1 MPRFFVSREQI
12 DGDQA
17 VITGGDVAH
26 IGKVLRMSPGQELS
40 ISDGEGTDY
49 YCRITEMDRESIH
62 LEIIGSWPS
71 FSELPAKIYLYQ
83 GLPKAGKMDMI
94 IQKAV
99 ELGVYKIIPVQMA
112 RSVAKIEGEKKEQ
125 KKLVRWQGISES
137 AAKQAGRAIIPEVTG
152 CLTFAQAMQAC
163 AAHDAVLLP
172 YEKAEGME
180 AARGLIRSLHGCR
193 EIGIL
198 IGPEGGFEES
208 EVKLAV
214 ETAGAKTMSLGHRI
228 LRTETAGMTVI
239 SILMFEL
246 EEDRAREENHSE
258 EEDQAGEK
266 A

>member
-12 DGDQA
+12 DGNQA

-26 IGKVLRMSPGQELS
+26 IGKVLRMSPGEELS

-49 YCRITEMDRESIH
+49 YCRITGIDREAVR

-71 FSELPAKIYLYQ
+71 FSELPARIYLYQ
-83 GLPKAGKMDMI
+83 GLPKAGKMDTI

-112 RSVAKIEGEKKEQ
+112 RSVVRLDEKKES
-125 KKLVRWQGISES
+125 KKLERWQGISES
-137 AAKQAGRAIIPEVTG
+137 AAKQAGRAIIPEVSG
-152 CLTFAQAMQAC
+152 CLTFAQAVQAC
-163 AAHDAVLLP
+163 TGHDAVLLP

-180 AARGLIRSLHGCR
+180 AARDLVRSLHGCR

-208 EVKLAV
+208 EVQLAV
-214 ETAGAKTMSLGHRI
+214 EAADAKTMSLGHRI

-246 EEDRAREENHSE
+246 EEDRAEEN
-258 EEDQAGEK
+258 A
-266 A
+266 